1 MEVQELADP
10 EPGDGEVVI
19 RTGAAAICGSDL
31 HGFRE
36 ASPRRVPPLVM
47 GHEAVGTV
55 DAVGPG
61 VDAGRIGERV
71 VLRPILGCGACARC
85 LEGSINL
92 CRDGRLV
99 GRDRPGAFAELVAV
113 PAGAA
118 VAVPG
123 GMPDDV
129 AVMTEPLANAV
140 HVATGAV
147 PADGSVFVI
156 GAGPIGSLM
165 VAASRAMGAGRVWA
179 TDVDPDRLGFAAR
192 MGAEPIDADEAVDAV
207 VGATGGWGADV
218 VIDAVGVETTWR
230 TALDAVRPGGTVVEV
245 GLGAPVGSLDYFR
258 VLNKEAT
265 IRGSYGWKDVEF
277 DEALAWLSAGAVA
290 VDGWISHA
298 PIADGQ
304 RAFEELVDGDGGR
317 FKVVLGFG

>member
-1 MEVQELADP
+1 MELQELADP
-10 EPGDGEVVI
+10 EPRAGEVVI
-19 RTGAAAICGSDL
+19 RTGSAAICGSDL

-61 VDAGRIGERV
+61 VDATRIGERV
-71 VLRPILGCGACARC
+71 VLKPIIGCGACARC
-85 LEGSINL
+85 AEGSINL

-113 PAGAA
+113 PAEAA
-118 VAVPG
+118 VAVPDE
-123 GMPDDV
+123 MPDDV

-140 HVATGAV
+140 HVATMAV
-147 PADGSVFVI
+147 SAGGSVFVI
-156 GAGPIGSLM
+156 GVGPIGSLM

-179 TDVDPDRLGFAAR
+179 TDVDPNRLRFAAR
-192 MGAEPIDADEAVDAV
+192 MGGVPLAVDGAVDAV
-207 VGATGGWGADV
+207 VGATEGWGADV
-218 VIDAVGVETTWR
+218 VIDAVGVEATWR

-245 GLGAPVGSLDYFR
+245 GLGAPAGSLDYFR

-265 IRGSYGWKDVEF
+265 IRGSYGWRDAEF
-277 DEALAWLSAGAVA
+277 DEALAWLSAGT
-290 VDGWISHA
+290 VDVGGWISRTPLA
-298 PIADGQ
+298 EGQ
-304 RAFEELVDGDGGR
+304 RAFEELVDGDGSR